1 MVVAMVANAAI
12 PPTIQLGDE
21 FTSVAALD
29 GKTFAI
35 VDKAAE
41 KALFGSNNQNLA
53 FDAYGS
59 AFVTTNSGYTWQLES
74 LAENQD
80 ESVHGYYLLHLV
92 APNGTPIPTS
102 DWEGKYLNSQN
113 KDGWCCFNLGITA
126 KKLGQDI
133 DYGAVWDVQFVEGK
147 GFSLK
152 NIGTGLYKGADGGT
166 ANKEEAVYFAFAPV
180 STTYVP
186 ALKALLAEGEAM
198 KKRGATSAEYD
209 AAIAG
214 IDPDKSA
221 DALADAQKVEAA
233 LSALAKTQT
242 AAGSD
247 FTRAIANFDC
257 AAKDGWTFD
266 KPKGGNG
273 PDHGGDFEYWAG
285 NASNRAEASF
295 DYWQEIT
302 GLPNGTYTVSAEM
315 YNSLNNEGG
324 NYTEFK
330 PTVGVYA
337 TVGEKT
343 VSKLVDVNSETRV
356 PYETEAIEVTDGKIR
371 IGVKSFEAPMAA
383 RWFTVD
389 NFKLTLVEPAKA
401 PAPAEDA
408 WFNEIDF
415 CFRDKASSVAT
426 SKERTFAVWGAD
438 PDDVTNGCIVATAGK
453 NSNATNAQFWI
464 RGAEFVE
471 PTYIGEDKK
480 QLTAVYDKGGFAAKT
495 GFKVTMR
502 VKADGEY
509 SAGSQT
515 HKAFQHISNDG
526 FGTLNVTKEWQT
538 VSFVCIAD
546 DARAGFTDLCFN
558 LAASDADRTFY
569 FDDIQITSG
578 GPEWYVNTRITD
590 KWKEN
595 GQDKNKQA
603 EYKSDGYAEIVTVS
617 NANTCDNQVFFQIA
631 DAAPNGKLK
640 KNDKITLEFKAMA
653 LLDSEST
660 LDKTEI
666 QAGGGYH
673 RSYDGAGWMAGVD
686 GATIKVGDWADVK
699 REITLDRDGVTNFS
713 LDLSYDSKP
722 ITYRF
727 KDVKVTYESG
737 IEEWTEAIKFGVKV
751 TPFTQDPAD
760 ETKWVAGDDVVN
772 DPAYKVVD
780 GDGMFEVVVD
790 GKKANA
796 WDTQF
801 FFQIADAA
809 PSKALKMNDKV
820 TLKYKIKAVS
830 ETLEEGTELSL
841 GGNLHT
847 ACGSGW
853 FAGAPAG
860 KAVIGKWT
868 DIEQLFEIGDPK
880 TTNYSMNMSADAN
893 PITYYIDEVSVKFEA
908 APVLDW
914 VELIPNGDCETAAEH
929 AFAAAK
935 EVPVDGSNVNK
946 ARIVD
951 GVGKDGGKGI
961 EVVAGAKE
969 SQPWDN
975 QFWIYEPYYLPAG
988 TSIIVEFDYKADL
1001 AGSVGTQSH
1010 REPAAGNNY
1019 LHYIGIGNVSFTTE
1033 WQHFKYEGKIQNE
1046 CDGKDDDGNAV
1057 ARFLSFAFNLNDIAD
1072 ANKYY
1077 FDNLSFKVPA
1087 DVISGKEPIY
1097 DVDTYKEV
1105 EYKDPNTLD
1114 WSENIL
1120 KNGDLKSDDM
1130 REFILKNN
1138 DVENPEMLLAEKN
1151 EYGEIG
1157 IETAALPAEGGND
1170 YDAQFF
1176 VRLPKVLP
1184 KGKKFNLEFDLY
1196 AEHINTLT
1204 IAAHGEPGEWKANIS
1219 SVKTDP
1225 SLDAVHYQEYLTA
1238 PADMRTIAFN
1248 LAVADATTY
1257 GFSNIKVQVVNDDMA
1272 AIKAATDAADATSLW
1287 AETLALN
1294 EACYA
1299 GRTTETE
1306 GKNYTEESVK
1316 ALEDAIAAGKAELKK
1331 NAAEVTA
1338 ESLTAAT
1345 KAIKDAING
1354 LTKGDQLLPAP
1365 ETDPDYAN
1373 FVEIPLDQQDVE
1385 NGDVH
1390 LAPKEDK
1397 GSYTQFTTTDG
1408 ICVVFKMKDI
1418 DVTDCDYI
1426 TIKFAK
1432 PAPAGQSYAVWTGN
1446 DNKGIDEG
1454 VSEIKYV
1461 FAEDP
1466 NCKIQN
1472 GILPEVSI
1480 ISIFTGAG
1488 KDVSVYGVYK
1498 HKAAPALAY
1507 TDLTKEMFFV
1517 WSDWTDADATAQAG
1531 CAYEVGTSSD
1541 MPYGDGS
1548 VINYADLSEYA
1559 TLEVTTTEGAPRFLF
1574 NRDVKDGQWN
1584 ENEADSHLIDNTK
1597 GGWSAKYFTSKDNG
1611 DGSTTY
1617 IVDIAALVA
1626 DKGYAHLHSIKG
1638 ANWAKTTVT
1647 DMKLGYVGEKPA
1659 LPIPVAINGIAE
1671 GASVKDGK
1679 YFVNGQIVIVKGG
1692 KKFNAAG
1699 VEIK

>member
-1 MVVAMVANAAI
+1 MRKLFTFLLTMVVAMVANAAI

-74 LAENQD
+74 LAENAD

-92 APNGTPIPTS
+92 APNGTPVPTS
-102 DWEGKYLNSQN
+102 DWEGKYLNSQD
-113 KDGWCCFNLGITA
+113 KGGWCCFNLGITA

-233 LSALAKTQT
+233 LPALAKTQT

-389 NFKLTLVEPAKA
+389 NFKLTLVKIAPPAK
-401 PAPAEDA
+401 DA
-408 WFNEIDF
+408 WFNAIDF
-415 CFRDKASSVAT
+415 CFRDKASSVET
-426 SKERTFAVWGAD
+426 SQKRTFAVWGAD
-438 PDDVTNGCIVATAGK
+438 PADPTNGCIVATAGK
-453 NSNATNAQFWI
+453 NSSATNAQFWI
-464 RGAEFVE
+464 RGAEYVE
-471 PTYIGEDKK
+471 PTYIGEDKT
-480 QLTAVYDKGGFAAKT
+480 QLTAVYGKGGFASGT

-515 HKAFQHISNDG
+515 HSAFQHKSNDG
-526 FGTLNVTKEWQT
+526 FGTLKVTKEWQT
-538 VSFVCIAD
+538 VSFTCIAT
-546 DARAGFTDLCFN
+546 DALAGFTDLCFN

-617 NANTCDNQVFFQIA
+617 NANTWDNQVFFQIA

-1105 EYKDPNTLD
+1105 EYKDPATLD

-1120 KNGDLKSDDM
+1120 KNGDLSTNDM
-1130 REFILKNN
+1130 SEFILKNN

-1176 VRLPKVLP
+1176 VRLPYVLP

-1196 AEHINTLT
+1196 AEHINTLA

-1225 SLDAVHYQEYLTA
+1225 SVDAVHYQEYLTA

-1257 GFSNIKVQVVNDDMA
+1257 GFSNIKVQIVNDDEA
-1272 AIKAATDAADATSLW
+1272 AIKAATEAADATSLW

-1306 GKNYTEESVK
+1306 GKGYSEDLVK
-1316 ALEDAIAAGKAELKK
+1316 ALTDAIAAGKAALAPADGDPAPTK
-1331 NAAEVTA
+1331 
-1338 ESLTAAT
+1338 ESLTAAA
-1345 KAIKDAING
+1345 KAITDAI
-1354 LTKGDQLLPAP
+1354 A
-1365 ETDPDYAN
+1365 A
-1373 FVEIPLDQQDVE
+1373 
-1385 NGDVH
+1385 
-1390 LAPKEDK
+1390 LAPKEAKVADLTADMYHK
-1397 GSYTQFTTTDG
+1397 WTGVDGSAAIADP
-1408 ICVVFKMKDI
+1408 D
-1418 DVTDCDYI
+1418 DANCDY
-1426 TIKFAK
+1426 
-1432 PAPAGQSYAVWTGN
+1432 VL
-1446 DNKGIDEG
+1446 D
-1454 VSEIKYV
+1454 SE
-1461 FAEDP
+1461 
-1466 NCKIQN
+1466 
-1472 GILPEVSI
+1472 
-1480 ISIFTGAG
+1480 T
-1488 KDVSVYGVYK
+1488 
-1498 HKAAPALAY
+1498 
-1507 TDLTKEMFFV
+1507 
-1517 WSDWTDADATAQAG
+1517 G
-1531 CAYEVGTSSD
+1531 CAYGNSNINIGTSTQ
-1541 MPYGDGS
+1541 
-1548 VINYADLSEYA
+1548 YADLGEWDYLTIVVASDNPRLFFNQNDVA
-1559 TLEVTTTEGAPRFLF
+1559 DQGGNILVPVTDA
-1574 NRDVKDGQWN
+1574 NYVVSN
-1584 ENEADSHLIDNTK
+1584 ENGVIVYDL
-1597 GGWSAKYFTSKDNG
+1597 AKFK
-1611 DGSTTY
+1611 
-1617 IVDIAALVA
+1617 A
-1626 DKGYAHLHSIKG
+1626 DKGFVHLNAIK
-1638 ANWAKTTVT
+1638 ASAYNTQVNITE
-1647 DMKLGYVGEKPA
+1647 MKLATVEPYK
-1659 LPIPVAINGIAE
+1659 PVATAIEGVENAE
-1671 GASVKDGK
+1671 DAVKDGK
-1679 YFVNGQIVIVKGG
+1679 YFINGQIVIVKNGV
-1692 KKFNAAG
+1692 KYNAAG
-1699 VEIK
+1699 VAIK